1 MKRSCVLV
9 LATFLI
15 VLTPAA
21 FAAPPAP
28 APPVPPQ
35 MQGPWG
41 QGGPHPQM
49 QGPWSQGPARHG
61 FGAFLN
67 LTQEQKDRMKEL
79 RSRFSADTHDLKYDI
94 RLKHLEMKKLFT
106 DPKTDDQTLLAKQ
119 KELSALVLKLMDK
132 KAQMKIEWRKILTP
146 EQLQKLDRMPKG
158 RGMRHHPGM

>member
-15 VLTPAA
+15 VLTTAA
-21 FAAPPAP
+21 FAAPPDP

-35 MQGPWG
+35 MQGPCG
-41 QGGPHPQM
+41 HGPGHH
-49 QGPWSQGPARHG
+49 R
-61 FGAFLN
+61 FGDFLN

-146 EQLQKLDRMPKG
+146 EQIQKLDRMPKG

>member
-1 MKRSCVLV
+1 
-9 LATFLI
+9 
-15 VLTPAA
+15 
-21 FAAPPAP
+21 
-28 APPVPPQ
+28 
-35 MQGPWG
+35 
-41 QGGPHPQM
+41 M

-79 RSRFSADTHDLKYDI
+79 RSRFQADTHDLKYDI
-94 RLKHLEMKKLFT
+94 RLKHLEMRKLFT

-132 KAQMKIEWRKILTP
+132 KAQMKVEWRHVLTP
-146 EQLQKLDRMPKG
+146 EQIQKLDRMPKG

>member
-9 LATFLI
+9 MATFLI
-15 VLTPAA
+15 VLTTAA
-21 FAAPPAP
+21 FAAPTDP

-41 QGGPHPQM
+41 QGGAHPQM
-49 QGPWSQGPARHG
+49 QGPWGQGPARHG
-61 FGAFLN
+61 FGAFLG

-79 RSRFSADTHDLKYDI
+79 RSRFRADTHDLRYDI
-94 RLKHLEMKKLFT
+94 RLKRLEMKKLFT

-132 KAQMKIEWRKILTP
+132 NAQMKIEWRKILTP
-146 EQLQKLDRMPKG
+146 EQIQKLDRMPKG

>member
-15 VLTPAA
+15 VLTTAA
-21 FAAPPAP
+21 FAAPPDP
-28 APPVPPQ
+28 APPAPPQ

-41 QGGPHPQM
+41 HGPGHH
-49 QGPWSQGPARHG
+49 R
-61 FGAFLN
+61 FGDFLN

-146 EQLQKLDRMPKG
+146 EQIQKLDRMPKG